1 MFSKE
6 DSKRCVIVV
15 TFDTKINAFILAS
28 WDPFLFKLF
37 LRISKIRTLIVKEF
51 GKLFL
56 RQNLKLKWR
65 HQVSNDHQTEVFS
78 GENNRKEQFLF
89 NIFTGEKGCYRKE
102 KKSDRDGC
110 KLSCGQVLLLTRKY
124 LIPPT
129 CSKTS
134 TLSSSCWLE
143 TNMTEPLPLPLLCPW
158 QENT

>member
-1 MFSKE
+1 MRS
-6 DSKRCVIVV
+6 
-15 TFDTKINAFILAS
+15 
-28 WDPFLFKLF
+28 FLFKLF
-37 LRISKIRTLIVKEF
+37 LRIFKNQTLIVKEF
-51 GKLFL
+51 DKLFL
-56 RQNLKLKWR
+56 KQNLKLKWR

-78 GENNRKEQFLF
+78 GDITRKEQFLF
-89 NIFTGEKGCYRKE
+89 NIFSGEKGCYRKE

-143 TNMTEPLPLPLLCPW
+143 TNMTERGNIAKGSID
-158 QENT
+158 QGVIVDFAH